1 MTVLRLGS
9 LLFRLHPG
17 ALLITLL
24 AIAILVKLGFW
35 QIDRGQEKQAI
46 IDRHEH
52 AAIYTEMTPT
62 TLTELAQAA
71 DSEIEFQGQIQAEP
85 IFLIDNQIHQGRSG
99 YHVLALVRPNQ
110 VNDWLVPV
118 NLGWVPADF
127 NRAVLPEIQLPSSE
141 VTIQGRIRIPA
152 AQPFMLQAQD
162 FSNFDADI
170 LHRIQ
175 YPELDKLANALSTQM
190 SASLAQFIVLQDPQ
204 ADLGYVREWP
214 IVVMPPH
221 RHYAYAMQWFGLAL
235 AALIVFLVASRERTT
250 HIPTNKNNK
259 ENL

>member
-35 QIDRGQEKQAI
+35 QIDRGQEKQQI
-46 IDRHEH
+46 IDRHEQ
-52 AAIYTEMTPT
+52 AEIYTELNPV

-71 DSEIEFQGQIQAEP
+71 DSEIEFQGRIQRQP
-85 IFLIDNQIHQGRSG
+85 LFLVDNQIHQGRSG

-110 VNDWLVPV
+110 VSDWLVPV

-127 NRAVLPEIQLPSSE
+127 DRSVLPTIELPESE
-141 VTIQGRIRIPA
+141 VTIQGRIRVPA

-162 FSNFDADI
+162 FQGLDTAGV
-170 LHRIQ
+170 HRIQ
-175 YPELDKLANALSTQM
+175 YPELDKLGNELTALLG
-190 SASLAQFIVLQDPQ
+190 APLAQFIVLQDPQ
-204 ADLGYVREWP
+204 AELGYVRDWP
-214 IVVMPPH
+214 VVVMPPH
-221 RHYAYAMQWFGLAL
+221 RHYAYALQWFGLAL
-235 AALIVFLVASRERTT
+235 AAFIVFVFASRERSGSL
-250 HIPTNKNNK
+250 PQKNKNK
-259 ENL
+259 ETQ